1 MGVIALD
8 YAGFERV
15 LAAAQEQS
23 EWAWEIIVRDYGPR
37 LKRFFEIR
45 GIADPEA
52 LVGDVFADMARN
64 LGTFEG
70 EEAALRSWIFVIAYR
85 RLSDE
90 RRRLSRR
97 VDETPTASVPEASQ
111 HAPSAEDEAIEAL
124 GETDSDRLLDAL
136 TESQRDAVSLRV
148 VGGLTL
154 KETAQVMGKPVG
166 AVKGLQ
172 RRAIATLRRVFSQQ
186 GVSK

>member
-1 MGVIALD
+1 MDLT
-8 YAGFERV
+8 GFEGV
-15 LAAAQEQS
+15 LVAAQVGS
-23 EWAWEIIVRDYGPR
+23 EWAWDILVRNYGPR
-37 LKRFFEIR
+37 LTRFFKVR

-52 LVGDVFADMARN
+52 LVGEVFADMARN
-64 LGTFEG
+64 LGTFNG
-70 EEAALRSWIFVIAYR
+70 EEDAFRSWVFVIAYR

-97 VDETPTASVPEASQ
+97 PDETPTAAVPESSQ
-111 HAPSAEDEAIEAL
+111 VAPSAEDEAMRAL
-124 GETDSDRLLDAL
+124 GEEDAERLLGVL

-148 VGGLTL
+148 VGGLSL
-154 KETAQVMGKPVG
+154 NETAAVMGKPVG

-172 RRAIATLRRVFSQQ
+172 RRAIATLRKAFSQE